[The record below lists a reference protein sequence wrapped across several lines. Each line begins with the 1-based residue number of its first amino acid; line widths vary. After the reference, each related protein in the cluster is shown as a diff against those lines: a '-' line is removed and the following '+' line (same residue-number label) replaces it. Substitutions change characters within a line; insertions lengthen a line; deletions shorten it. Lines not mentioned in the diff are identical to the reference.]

1 LADQKIS
8 ALNNLAAATS
18 DDYLVIVNDPTGT
31 AETMRITVGNF
42 MASATLGGFLPV
54 GAYIPMAIGIAG
66 ADTHA
71 NLVAKGFARCDGTT
85 PAAQGVVSP
94 TISAT
99 MPNISAGAFI
109 RGNSVAWTSGAASG
123 GADTVTIGANN
134 LPVHTHADTFA
145 LGGTTSFGS
154 ATHTHT
160 GPSHTHTGPSHTHA
174 AGTLAGPSH
183 THTSAAHTHAFT
195 TGASGTGATGS
206 SGTASTGAGSS
217 HSHGAGTLQFYTA
230 YYDNDTGR
238 VGFYLSGGTIEYVFQ
253 RSTYGETVSNACNII
268 VAGGS
273 VQYYTSNGAGSTGSE
288 SSHTHAG
295 PSHTHTGPSHTHT
308 GTSDSTT
315 PGATGSG
322 GTGAVTGSTAA
333 EGTGATGADG
343 TGATGVPSATATVT
357 LSGAVG
363 NNTTTGT
370 AIATLPVYFNAVFYM
385 RVR

>member
-1 LADQKIS
+1 
-8 ALNNLAAATS
+8 
-18 DDYLVIVNDPTGT
+18 
-31 AETMRITVGNF
+31 
-42 MASATLGGFLPV
+42 
-54 GAYIPMAIGIAG
+54 
-66 ADTHA
+66 
-71 NLVAKGFARCDGTT
+71 
-85 PAAQGVVSP
+85 
-94 TISAT
+94 

-160 GPSHTHTGPSHTHA
+160 GPSHTHA

-183 THTSAAHTHAFT
+183 THTSAAHTHTFT
-195 TGASGTGATGS
+195 
-206 SGTASTGAGSS
+206 TGAGSS
-217 HSHGAGTLQFYTA
+217 HSHNVGTLQFAVA
-230 YYDNDTGR
+230 YLD
-238 VGFYLSGGTIEYVFQ
+238 VGGGGTNSLNFYNSGHGLVTNISATNQGDLYGTNSRARWYLPVGAA
-253 RSTYGETVSNACNII
+253 STDVCTY
-268 VAGGS
+268 
-273 VQYYTSNGAGSTGSE
+273 NGTGATATE
-288 SSHTHAG
+288 A
-295 PSHTHTGPSHTHT
+295 SHTHT

-315 PGATGSG
+315 PGATGSS
-322 GTGAVTGSTAA
+322 GTGSVTGSTA
-333 EGTGATGADG
+333 ADG
-343 TGATGVPSATATVT
+343 TGATGAPSATATVT